1 MKPSELKSFI
11 KEAVRE
17 AIQEELKDI
26 LLEAVRAPKLPIQ
39 ETYQGTPIGVGGTG
53 VTNTTLSSNGTTS
66 LTSQKS
72 ATEKRAMMESI
83 MGDMRRGQDTL
94 SFNSADA
101 RGIGVTA
108 NTLQV
113 APGMN
118 TSGEGSSL
126 PAGNVGLDMIMGLM
140 KGGK

>member
-39 ETYQGTPIGVGGTG
+39 ETYQMNNLLQPVTVDTTTQ
-53 VTNTTLSSNGTTS
+53 VTNSTP
-66 LTSQKS
+66 QKS

-101 RGIGVTA
+101 RGAGINQT
-108 NTLQV
+108 TLQIT
-113 APGMN
+113 PGMN
-118 TSGEGSSL
+118 TTGDGSRL
-126 PAGNVGLDMIMGLM
+126 PEGNVGLDMIMGLM
-140 KGGK
+140 NKK

>member
-26 LLEAVRAPKLPIQ
+26 LLEAVRAPKAPIQ
-39 ETYQGTPIGVGGTG
+39 EAYQMHPVTVNATTTQTP
-53 VTNTTLSSNGTTS
+53 
-66 LTSQKS
+66 QKS
-72 ATEKRAMMESI
+72 AAEKRAMMESI

-101 RGIGVTA
+101 RGMGVTA

-118 TSGEGSSL
+118 TSGEGSKL
-126 PAGNVGLDMIMGLM
+126 PDGNVGLDMIMGLM
-140 KGGK
+140 NKK

>member
-26 LLEAVRAPKLPIQ
+26 LLEAVRAPKATVV
-39 ETYQGTPIGVGGTG
+39 ETPVGVGGGG
-53 VTNTTLSSNGTTS
+53 VATPTQIPT
-66 LTSQKS
+66 KS
-72 ATEKRAMMESI
+72 PAEKRAMMESI

-101 RGIGVTA
+101 RGMGVAT

-118 TSGEGSSL
+118 TSGEGSKL
-126 PAGNVGLDMIMGLM
+126 PDGNVGLDMIMGLM
-140 KGGK
+140 NKK

>member
-26 LLEAVRAPKLPIQ
+26 LLEAVRAPKTQVVESYTQPIQ
-39 ETYQGTPIGVGGTG
+39 PQP
-53 VTNTTLSSNGTTS
+53 STTS
-66 LTSQKS
+66 
-72 ATEKRAMMESI
+72 ATDKRAMMESI

-94 SFNSADA
+94 SFNSMDA
-101 RGIGVTA
+101 RGM
-108 NTLQV
+108 
-113 APGMN
+113 GMN
-118 TSGEGSSL
+118 QTTMQVPSGAMPGSDL

>member
-39 ETYQGTPIGVGGTG
+39 ETYQISPVAID
-53 VTNTTLSSNGTTS
+53 TTAPQLP
-66 LTSQKS
+66 QKS
-72 ATEKRAMMESI
+72 PTEKRAMMESI

-94 SFNSADA
+94 NFTTQNIA
-101 RGIGVTA
+101 A

-140 KGGK
+140 KGSK

>member
-39 ETYQGTPIGVGGTG
+39 ETYQTNNLLQPVTVDTTTQ
-53 VTNTTLSSNGTTS
+53 VTNSTP
-66 LTSQKS
+66 QKS

-83 MGDMRRGQDTL
+83 MGDMKRGQDTL
-94 SFNSADA
+94 NFTTQNLA
-101 RGIGVTA
+101 A
-108 NTLQV
+108 NTLQIT
-113 APGMN
+113 PGMN
-118 TSGEGSSL
+118 TSGDGSKL
-126 PAGNVGLDMIMGLM
+126 PEGNVGLDMIMGLM
-140 KGGK
+140 GKK

>member
-26 LLEAVRAPKLPIQ
+26 LLEAVRAPKAPIQ
-39 ETYQGTPIGVGGTG
+39 EAYQMHPVTVNATTTQTP
-53 VTNTTLSSNGTTS
+53 
-66 LTSQKS
+66 QKS
-72 ATEKRAMMESI
+72 AAEKRAMMESI

-101 RGIGVTA
+101 RGMGVAA

-118 TSGEGSSL
+118 TTGEGSSL

-140 KGGK
+140 GKK

>member
-39 ETYQGTPIGVGGTG
+39 ETYQTNNLLQPVTVDTTTQ
-53 VTNTTLSSNGTTS
+53 VTNSTP
-66 LTSQKS
+66 QKS

-83 MGDMRRGQDTL
+83 MGDMKRGQDTL
-94 SFNSADA
+94 NFTTQNLA
-101 RGIGVTA
+101 A
-108 NTLQV
+108 NTLQIT
-113 APGMN
+113 PGMN
-118 TSGEGSSL
+118 TSGDGSKL
-126 PAGNVGLDMIMGLM
+126 PEGNVGLDMIMGLM
-140 KGGK
+140 NKK

>member
-26 LLEAVRAPKLPIQ
+26 LLEAVRAPKAPIQ
-39 ETYQGTPIGVGGTG
+39 EAYQMPP
-53 VTNTTLSSNGTTS
+53 VTVNATTTS
-66 LTSQKS
+66 VPQKS
-72 ATEKRAMMESI
+72 PAEKRAMMESI

-101 RGIGVTA
+101 RGVGINQT
-108 NTLQV
+108 TLQV

-118 TSGEGSSL
+118 TSDEGSSL

-140 KGGK
+140 GKK

>member
-39 ETYQGTPIGVGGTG
+39 ETYQTNNLLQP
-53 VTNTTLSSNGTTS
+53 VTVDTTTQITNSIP
-66 LTSQKS
+66 QKS
-72 ATEKRAMMESI
+72 ATEKRAMVESI

-94 SFNSADA
+94 SFNSTDA
-101 RGIGVTA
+101 RGAGINQT
-108 NTLQV
+108 TLQV

-118 TSGEGSSL
+118 TSGEGSAL

-140 KGGK
+140 KKGK

>member
-39 ETYQGTPIGVGGTG
+39 ETYQMNNLLSPVSTGTSTQ
-53 VTNTTLSSNGTTS
+53 VTNSPP
-66 LTSQKS
+66 QKS
-72 ATEKRAMMESI
+72 STEKRAMMESI

-94 SFNSADA
+94 NFTTQNVA
-101 RGIGVTA
+101 A
-108 NTLQV
+108 NTLQIT
-113 APGMN
+113 PGMN
-118 TSGEGSSL
+118 TSGDGSKL
-126 PAGNVGLDMIMGLM
+126 PEGNVGLDMIMGLM
-140 KGGK
+140 GKK

>member
-39 ETYQGTPIGVGGTG
+39 ETYQMNNLLSPVA
-53 VTNTTLSSNGTTS
+53 VDTTAPQLP
-66 LTSQKS
+66 QKS
-72 ATEKRAMMESI
+72 STEKRAMMESI

-94 SFNSADA
+94 SFNSSDA
-101 RGIGVTA
+101 RGAGINQT
-108 NTLQV
+108 TLQV

-126 PAGNVGLDMIMGLM
+126 PSGNVGLDMIMGLM
-140 KGGK
+140 GKK

>member
-26 LLEAVRAPKLPIQ
+26 LLEAVRAPKVPIQ
-39 ETYQGTPIGVGGTG
+39 ETYQMNNLLQPVTVDTTTQ
-53 VTNTTLSSNGTTS
+53 VTNRIP
-66 LTSQKS
+66 QKS

-94 SFNSADA
+94 NFTTQNIA
-101 RGIGVTA
+101 A
-108 NTLQV
+108 NTLQIT
-113 APGMN
+113 PGMN
-118 TSGEGSSL
+118 TSGDGSKL
-126 PAGNVGLDMIMGLM
+126 PEGNVGLDMIMGLM
-140 KGGK
+140 GKK

>member
-11 KEAVRE
+11 KDAVRE

-26 LLEAVRAPKLPIQ
+26 LLEAVRAPKTQVVESYTQPIQ
-39 ETYQGTPIGVGGTG
+39 PQPT
-53 VTNTTLSSNGTTS
+53 
-66 LTSQKS
+66 KS
-72 ATEKRAMMESI
+72 TADKRAMMESI

-94 SFNSADA
+94 SFNSMDA
-101 RGIGVTA
+101 RGM
-108 NTLQV
+108 
-113 APGMN
+113 GMN
-118 TSGEGSSL
+118 QTTMQVPSGAMPGSDL

>member
-26 LLEAVRAPKLPIQ
+26 LLEAVRAPKAPII
-39 ETYQGTPIGVGGTG
+39 ETPVGVGGYGIT
-53 VTNTTLSSNGTTS
+53 TTS
-66 LTSQKS
+66 PTPTKS
-72 ATEKRAMMESI
+72 PTEKRAMMESI

-101 RGIGVTA
+101 RGMGMNQT
-108 NTLQV
+108 TLQIT
-113 APGMN
+113 PGMN
-118 TSGEGSSL
+118 TSGDGSKL
-126 PAGNVGLDMIMGLM
+126 PDGNVGLDMIMGLM

>member
-53 VTNTTLSSNGTTS
+53 VTNTTP
-66 LTSQKS
+66 TSQKS

-83 MGDMRRGQDTL
+83 MGDMRRGQDSL

-101 RGIGVTA
+101 RGMGVAA
-108 NTLQV
+108 NTLQIT
-113 APGMN
+113 PGMN
-118 TSGEGSSL
+118 TTGDGTKL
-126 PAGNVGLDMIMGLM
+126 PEGNVGLDMIMGLM
-140 KGGK
+140 GKK

>member
-39 ETYQGTPIGVGGTG
+39 ETYQMHP
-53 VTNTTLSSNGTTS
+53 VTVNATTTS
-66 LTSQKS
+66 APQKS
-72 ATEKRAMMESI
+72 TADKRAMMESI

-94 SFNSADA
+94 NFTTQNIA
-101 RGIGVTA
+101 A
-108 NTLQV
+108 NTLQIT
-113 APGMN
+113 PGMN
-118 TSGEGSSL
+118 TSGDGSKL
-126 PAGNVGLDMIMGLM
+126 PEGNVGLDMIMGLM
-140 KGGK
+140 GKK

>member
-39 ETYQGTPIGVGGTG
+39 ETYQISPVSTGTSTQ
-53 VTNTTLSSNGTTS
+53 VTNSPP
-66 LTSQKS
+66 QKS
-72 ATEKRAMMESI
+72 PTEKRAMMESI
-83 MGDMRRGQDTL
+83 MGDMKRGQDTL
-94 SFNSADA
+94 NFTTQNIA
-101 RGIGVTA
+101 A

>member
-26 LLEAVRAPKLPIQ
+26 LLEAVRAPK
-39 ETYQGTPIGVGGTG
+39 TPIIEAPVGGVGFGIT
-53 VTNTTLSSNGTTS
+53 TTS
-66 LTSQKS
+66 PTPTKS
-72 ATEKRAMMESI
+72 PAEKRAMMESI

-101 RGIGVTA
+101 RGMGMNQT
-108 NTLQV
+108 TLQIT
-113 APGMN
+113 PGMN
-118 TSGEGSSL
+118 TSGDGSKL
-126 PAGNVGLDMIMGLM
+126 PDGNVGLDMIMGLM

>member
-26 LLEAVRAPKLPIQ
+26 LLEAVRAPKAPII
-39 ETYQGTPIGVGGTG
+39 GTHVGGEGFG
-53 VTNTTLSSNGTTS
+53 VANTSSS
-66 LTSQKS
+66 PAKS
-72 ATEKRAMMESI
+72 AAEKRAMMESI

-94 SFNSADA
+94 NFTTQNIA
-101 RGIGVTA
+101 A

-113 APGMN
+113 TPGMN
-118 TSGEGSSL
+118 TTGDGSKL
-126 PAGNVGLDMIMGLM
+126 PDGNVGLDMIMGLM

>member
-26 LLEAVRAPKLPIQ
+26 LLETVRAPKAPIQ
-39 ETYQGTPIGVGGTG
+39 EAYKMHP
-53 VTNTTLSSNGTTS
+53 VTVDATTTQAP
-66 LTSQKS
+66 QKS

-94 SFNSADA
+94 NFTTQNIA
-101 RGIGVTA
+101 A

-118 TSGEGSSL
+118 TTGEGSSL
-126 PAGNVGLDMIMGLM
+126 PSGNVGLDMIMGLM
-140 KGGK
+140 NKK

>member
-26 LLEAVRAPKLPIQ
+26 LLEAVRAPKAPIQ
-39 ETYQGTPIGVGGTG
+39 ETYKMHPVTVDASTTQTTP
-53 VTNTTLSSNGTTS
+53 
-66 LTSQKS
+66 KS
-72 ATEKRAMMESI
+72 PIEKRAMVESI

-94 SFNSADA
+94 NFTTQNIA
-101 RGIGVTA
+101 A

-113 APGMN
+113 TPGMN
-118 TSGEGSSL
+118 TTGDGTKL
-126 PAGNVGLDMIMGLM
+126 PEGNVGLDMIMGLM
-140 KGGK
+140 GKK

>member
-39 ETYQGTPIGVGGTG
+39 ETYQMSPVVIDSTTPQ
-53 VTNTTLSSNGTTS
+53 LP
-66 LTSQKS
+66 QKS

-94 SFNSADA
+94 NFTTQNIA
-101 RGIGVTA
+101 A
-108 NTLQV
+108 NTLQIT
-113 APGMN
+113 PGMN
-118 TSGEGSSL
+118 TSGDGSKL
-126 PAGNVGLDMIMGLM
+126 PEGNVGLDMIMGLM
-140 KGGK
+140 GKK